1 MRIAVPMRQ
10 IENKNQ
16 QQHGRTATETK
27 NESAKPKSNIVSANQ
42 LAGVYFSGWMGAK
55 CIVHEALK
63 IKIDCEYGL

>member
-42 LAGVYFSGWMGAK
+42 LAGVYFSG
-55 CIVHEALK
+55 
-63 IKIDCEYGL
+63 